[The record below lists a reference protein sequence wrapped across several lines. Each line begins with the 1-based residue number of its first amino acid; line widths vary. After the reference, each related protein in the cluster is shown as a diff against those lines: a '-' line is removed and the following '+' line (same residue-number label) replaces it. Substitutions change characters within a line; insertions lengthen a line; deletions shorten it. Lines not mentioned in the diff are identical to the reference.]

1 MLEGLYSGAAGMLAQ
16 QQRLDA
22 LANDIANLST
32 PGYKHL
38 RVGFRDLLYRQDGPA
53 ALGGVETGSGAA
65 AVSSGRSFAPGAL
78 RQTGEPLDIA
88 IQGRGFFR
96 VRRSDGTVALTRD
109 GSFKVDSRGEVV
121 TAAGEP
127 LVPPI
132 RLPAGAHPQQVQV
145 ATDGTVTVAGRRVGR
160 IEVVDVPAPA
170 ELRPVGDNLF
180 VATAA
185 SGAPAPARGAQL
197 VQGALEQANVDLGE
211 AMVGLIEAQRAYQLA
226 SRVIQTHDQLLEIA
240 NGVRK

>member
-109 GSFKVDSRGEVV
+109 GSFKVDARGEVV

-145 ATDGTVTVAGRRVGR
+145 GVDPLADPLAGATGTKKPAFGANEHGRKLRRHRLPAGQRLAHQQQGVGHRSRV
-160 IEVVDVPAPA
+160 
-170 ELRPVGDNLF
+170 
-180 VATAA
+180 
-185 SGAPAPARGAQL
+185 
-197 VQGALEQANVDLGE
+197 
-211 AMVGLIEAQRAYQLA
+211 QRAMEARKHRGSRGKAGDAQGIVEIGRA
-226 SRVIQTHDQLLEIA
+226 SCRERV
-240 NGVRK
+240 